1 MTTAIAII
9 ILIACGFLYYGWIR
23 LRQEISAKITQLI
36 FRKAHREGEGGGG
49 QNTPHHPE
57 ISVCSRTP

>member
-1 MTTAIAII
+1 MEVLLP
-9 ILIACGFLYYGWIR
+9 ILIIVALGFLVYGWIR
-23 LRQEISAKITQLI
+23 LRQEISAKITPAD
-36 FRKAHREGEGGGG
+36 FPESAPRGRGGGG